1 MNQTYTHEFQ
11 CEYDFKWYPFD
22 TQVREDPF
30 EMCWFNTF
38 QQ

>member
-22 TQVREDPF
+22 TQVREAVIYVLAEF
-30 EMCWFNTF
+30 VR
-38 QQ
+38 